1 MKSAIKEYIKIG
13 LLVLLIVVPIR
24 YFIFQPFLVQGSSM
38 EPNFESGDYL
48 IVDEISYRFSDP
60 KRGDVI
66 IFNSPVQPV
75 KYIKRVIGLP
85 GETVKIENGKVYIKK
100 QGNNEFKLLQEPY
113 TDIFTEGRV
122 EITLKEGEYFVMGDN
137 RFASYDSRSWGV
149 LKRNKIIG
157 RVLIRLW
164 PISKIDIIENPFNK

>member
-100 QGNNEFKLLQEPY
+100 QGSNEFKLLQEPY
-113 TDIFTEGRV
+113 TDIFTEGRA